1 MFKVSACGVRIMS
14 GISEIWIGELRD
26 YKYALRLDREEYP
39 AVLVYEYDSSSTRN
53 YLFTIKYSDQR
64 PNWQLITRDAAL
76 TAYDLLN
83 RGGEF
88 TTLSFPGATIHRSV
102 SELSRLH

>member
-1 MFKVSACGVRIMS
+1 MKG
-14 GISEIWIGELRD
+14 SEIWIGELRD

-39 AVLVYEYDSSSTRN
+39 AVIVYEFDSNSTRH
-53 YLFTIKYSDQR
+53 YLFIIEYSDAR

-76 TAYDLLN
+76 AAYDLLN

-88 TTLSFPGATIHRSV
+88 TTLNFPGTTIRRSV
-102 SELSRLH
+102 DELSRLH

>member
-1 MFKVSACGVRIMS
+1 MS

-39 AVLVYEYDSSSTRN
+39 AVLVYD
-53 YLFTIKYSDQR
+53 DQR